1 MVVSENAYPGS
12 PCAKSFTRVFLS
24 IPLDKLGGGTLYY
37 LQVTDE
43 TETRVR

>member
-1 MVVSENAYPGS
+1 MVVSENAYPAS
-12 PCAKSFTRVFLS
+12 PCAKSFTRVLLPN
-24 IPLDKLGGGTLYY
+24 PLVKLGGGTLYY